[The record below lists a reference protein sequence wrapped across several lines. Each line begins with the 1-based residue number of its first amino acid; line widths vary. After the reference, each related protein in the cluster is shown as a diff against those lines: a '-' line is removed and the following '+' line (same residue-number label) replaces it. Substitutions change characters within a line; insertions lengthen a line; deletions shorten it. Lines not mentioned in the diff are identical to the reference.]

1 MATAHAFRICENDYS
16 GAAGSGW
23 DDDPG
28 VTTTVG
34 GGNVVANFHVAKNW
48 HAVCRAAVHRLKVSA
63 GVSSGWRIVIIEYDT
78 GDIIST
84 TGAGATDTTMQDEE
98 TRTPVT
104 DDKTR
109 HLISQG
115 NPVDEFTT
123 HEIGRLAAR
132 AKNIETEL
140 DPSGTPYGSLGKSVA
155 EILAAHSL

>member
-109 HLISQG
+109 HLIKSTSSLRMRSAG
-115 NPVDEFTT
+115 SRPVRRTSRRNST
-123 HEIGRLAAR
+123 RAGRLTAR
-132 AKNIETEL
+132 
-140 DPSGTPYGSLGKSVA
+140 
-155 EILAAHSL
+155 